1 MPTDVKHDMILLL
14 QYVTK
19 FQHFLTNFCFL
30 FAVFKVD
37 KWIKKERAKY
47 NRVMTSKS
55 GQPNKEVPPAEL
67 ATLQRWDF
75 YKDHLLEGQNVVSCD
90 VSTCTNFFWVC
101 LSLYLYVIPSM
112 IFW

>member
-1 MPTDVKHDMILLL
+1 M
-14 QYVTK
+14 
-19 FQHFLTNFCFL
+19 
-30 FAVFKVD
+30 FKVD

-75 YKDHLLEGQNVVSCD
+75 YKDHLLEAQNVVSCD
-90 VSTCTNFFWVC
+90 VSIFTNFFWVC
-101 LSLYLYVIPSM
+101 LSLYLSVISAMIYWYPVPQSFQVHYVVCDSM
-112 IFW
+112 YCKYSSYE